1 MANRLLDRA
10 RQKKALV
17 GIQCFTGS
25 PALVEIMGY
34 SGFDWVSIDMEHTS
48 ISFGEVEHLTRAAQC
63 SGTVPLVRV
72 MDNDPRLIMK
82 SLDAGAAG
90 VIIPH
95 VQHATEV
102 QSALAAARYYPEGER
117 GKCGLVRGSRY
128 GADGVAWKDYWRKA
142 NQDVIIM
149 PLIEDK
155 VGIGNLDEILA
166 VEGVDV
172 FWLGSGDLAQS
183 YGVPGADL
191 TREPLL
197 SVAKDVIAKTRAAGK
212 LMLGPSSPVN
222 TVQYCRGLLDMGFG
236 GISFGTDI
244 SVFRG
249 ACADIMSLAK

>member
-10 RQKKALV
+10 RQKKTLV

-142 NQDVIIM
+142 NADVIIM
-149 PLIEDK
+149 PLVEEREGIE
-155 VGIGNLDEILA
+155 NLDEILA
-166 VEGVDV
+166 VDGVDV
-172 FWLGSGDLAQS
+172 LWIGVGDLAQS
-183 YGVPGADL
+183 YNVPGADF
-191 TREPLL
+191 TKDPLL
-197 SVAKDVIAKTRAAGK
+197 SIAKDAIARTEAAGK
-212 LMLGPSSPVN
+212 IMLAPSSPVH
-222 TVQYCRGLLDMGFG
+222 TIEYCRGLLELGFK
-236 GISFGTDI
+236 GISFGTDT
-244 SVFRG
+244 SVFRNI
-249 ACADIMSLAK
+249 CRDVMSLAK